1 MGGRGRDITSVST
14 TDEEETPEIHCAPPS
29 TPLSLPLFAVT
40 HLWMAWQTLT
50 PTHPFTAPQPL
61 VLLTLVLLRT
71 PVHTYQLTCW
81 RTRGLRGWAELAA
94 KQQISDITVIHDVV
108 VMYFIHILF
117 SKDFWVISLRPG
129 CSNYT
134 CLAAKKR
141 QDPLLES
148 ILNDPNFEAIK
159 RVSVFSSH
167 FCKRYNYVVLGES
180 NKKL

>member
-1 MGGRGRDITSVST
+1 MEIFGFFSDSVQFRT
-14 TDEEETPEIHCAPPS
+14 AFYTIK
-29 TPLSLPLFAVT
+29 VT
-40 HLWMAWQTLT
+40 HLWMGWQTLT

-117 SKDFWVISLRPG
+117 SKDFWVISLRMFKLYM
-129 CSNYT
+129 SSSQ
-134 CLAAKKR
+134 KKAGS
-141 QDPLLES
+141 L
-148 ILNDPNFEAIK
+148 I
-159 RVSVFSSH
+159 RV
-167 FCKRYNYVVLGES
+167 NPQ
-180 NKKL
+180 